1 MAGAYNLKKV
11 LPAMSYRDANHLKS
25 TFQRELWSEAGT
37 WLLERTQ
44 TLWDGGM
51 PDEASALYSE
61 FSRGP
66 ALGE

>member
-11 LPAMSYRDANHLKS
+11 PPRHVLQDANHLKS

-37 WLLERTQ
+37 FVERTQ

-51 PDEASALYSE
+51 PDEASSLYSE
-61 FSRGP
+61 FSKGP
-66 ALGE
+66 ELDE